1 MRGRVFN
8 IQRFSIND
16 GPGIRTSVFVK
27 GCNLRCLWC
36 HNPESNSPHQE
47 IQYFPQKC
55 TRCGECIRV
64 CPTGA
69 HYITEDNEK
78 VFDRSKCDLCGIC
91 VQHCMYDALEFVA
104 KYMEPA
110 EVVEV
115 VIKDFDYYQ
124 NSGGGLTISGGEP
137 LLQREFVKAI
147 FELTRERGI
156 HNALDTALNVAWSDL
171 ECVLPVTN
179 LVLLDLK
186 AMDSSTHKRG
196 TGVENKRILDNARR
210 LAAQSVDLIVRVPV
224 VPGINDSAANMA
236 ATAEFLQDF
245 PHLLYVELL
254 PYHDLGVDKYTSLGK
269 STDIATFNIPTAET
283 LQSLAWNFEK
293 HLIPV
298 KIS

>member
-1 MRGRVFN
+1 MHGRVFN

-69 HYITEDNEK
+69 HYITADDEK
-78 VFDRSKCDLCGIC
+78 VFDRSQCDLCGLC
-91 VQHCMYDALEFVA
+91 VEGCMYGALEFVV

-110 EVVEV
+110 EVVQLV
-115 VIKDFDYYQ
+115 AKDIDYYR

-137 LLQREFVKAI
+137 LLQKEFVRAV
-147 FELTRERGI
+147 FELTKEQGI
-156 HNALDTALNVAWSDL
+156 HNALDTALNVTWGDL
-171 ECVLPVTN
+171 EYVLPSTD

-186 AMDSSTHKRG
+186 SMDSEAHRRG
-196 TGVENKRILDNARR
+196 TGVDNKRILENAHR
-210 LAAQSVDLIVRVPV
+210 LAKQGVDLIVRVPV
-224 VPGINDSAANMA
+224 IPGINDSPANMA
-236 ATAEFLQDF
+236 ATAEFLGDF
-245 PHLLYVELL
+245 PRLLYVELL
-254 PYHDLGVDKYTSLGK
+254 PYHDLGVDKFTSLGK
-269 STDIATFNIPTAET
+269 SNQTAVFNIPTEET
-283 LQSLAWNFEK
+283 MRELAQNFEV
-293 HLIPV
+293 HRIPV
-298 KIS
+298 RIN